1 MSSRKR
7 YASDLLRG
15 SRRDQGEVQVCNW
28 IEDGDIEHVSRW
40 KQHTK
45 RSLDD
50 IRTSCG
56 SNLLVVAPHPLV
68 AEWLEEEGVD
78 IEDRQG
84 DLLCNSYQCVAE
96 WLTKKSIS
104 IIPALSKIDHLQG
117 VPLSPNT
124 RRGLERRKQDL
135 LQWKDETNQ
144 RILNTI
150 VNDTPVI
157 KDIAKMIVQY
167 LR

>member
-1 MSSRKR
+1 
-7 YASDLLRG
+7 
-15 SRRDQGEVQVCNW
+15 
-28 IEDGDIEHVSRW
+28 
-40 KQHTK
+40 
-45 RSLDD
+45 
-50 IRTSCG
+50 
-56 SNLLVVAPHPLV
+56 VAPHPLV

-104 IIPALSKIDHLQG
+104 IVPALKKMDQLEQA
-117 VPLSPNT
+117 PLSPTT
-124 RRGLERRKQDL
+124 RRGLGQRKQDI

-144 RILNTI
+144 RILSII
-150 VNDTPVI
+150 VNDTPII

>member
-7 YASDLLRG
+7 SVSER
-15 SRRDQGEVQVCNW
+15 QVCNW
-28 IEDGDIEHVSRW
+28 VEDGDLEHVSKWREKT
-40 KQHTK
+40 KQ
-45 RSLDD
+45 SLGN

-56 SNLLVVAPHPLV
+56 SNLLVVAPHPLI

-78 IEDRQG
+78 IEDKRG

-104 IIPALSKIDHLQG
+104 IIPALTKITQLEG
-117 VPLSPNT
+117 GSLSPT
-124 RRGLERRKQDL
+124 SRRGLDQRKKEL
-135 LQWKDETNQ
+135 LRWKDETNQ
-144 RILNTI
+144 RILY
-150 VNDTPVI
+150 VMVEETPLI
-157 KDIAKMIVQY
+157 RDIANIIVQY

>member
-7 YASDLLRG
+7 SASELR
-15 SRRDQGEVQVCNW
+15 VCNW
-28 IEDGDIEHVSRW
+28 IEDGDIEHVSKW

-45 RSLDD
+45 RSLDE

-56 SNLLVVAPHPLV
+56 SNLIAVAPHPLV

-104 IIPALSKIDHLQG
+104 IVPALKKMDQLEQA
-117 VPLSPNT
+117 PLSPTT
-124 RRGLERRKQDL
+124 RRGLGQRKQDIL
-135 LQWKDETNQ
+135 LWKDETNQ
-144 RILNTI
+144 RILSII
-150 VNDTPVI
+150 VNDTPII